1 MPMVKEKWMFTV
13 ALFIAVQKLE
23 TTHITGSKKTNV
35 EDSMHIRN
43 RSLKLKIKPRLI
55 LCIFYG

>member
-1 MPMVKEKWMFTV
+1 
-13 ALFIAVQKLE
+13 
-23 TTHITGSKKTNV
+23 V

-55 LCIFYG
+55 LCIFYGWVYKEVKL